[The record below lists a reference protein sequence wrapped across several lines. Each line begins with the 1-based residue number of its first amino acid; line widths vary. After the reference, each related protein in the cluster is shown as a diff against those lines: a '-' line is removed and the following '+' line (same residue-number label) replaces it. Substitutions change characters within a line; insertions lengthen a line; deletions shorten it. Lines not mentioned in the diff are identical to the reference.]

1 MRQEAAALGS
11 NEREEEQRPRER
23 ARLRSKERGKT
34 QIPRNREGTITA
46 GGEMSKETL
55 KTTQQ
60 REQNGSEIVTCSSG
74 AGRGSQECSCH
85 LPRGRSTHPS
95 VTNLRSRHLLSP
107 PLAGLATSQRGQSW
121 ANSATCWRRGRTA
134 RVPIL
139 PTTQD
144 VPTKLPTYPLLLL
157 LLHLHTFQVCS

>member
-1 MRQEAAALGS
+1 M
-11 NEREEEQRPRER
+11 
-23 ARLRSKERGKT
+23 
-34 QIPRNREGTITA
+34 I
-46 GGEMSKETL
+46 KETL

-60 REQNGSEIVTCSSG
+60 RGQNGSEIVTCSSG
-74 AGRGSQECSCH
+74 AGHGSQEHACH

-121 ANSATCWRRGRTA
+121 ANSATCWRRVRTA

-144 VPTKLPTYPLLLL
+144 GAHQTPILFPAPSSSSSSSHLPSLFLTLGLCAVPTAWNALPPGILMADSSSFGSPFKR
-157 LLHLHTFQVCS
+157 HL